1 MHLETCASCSRGW
14 EKRCRRDRRLWGA
27 CSPDQHPLLA
37 ASGRHVQ
44 THELGG
50 RTSFELALA
59 IMWLWLGTCASTGR
73 DAIFPSSGRTVEQCR
88 LSSSPSRERATRAVI
103 SRRWSQHRGR
113 PRQTRHEPRPPIE
126 DVSKWRRR
134 GSELCWQPQKRYVRG
149 TGMSI
154 FGERSGNNPSMI
166 GGSASVISG

>member
-1 MHLETCASCSRGW
+1 MRRDVVPPGAELGWGCAGGYSCREVPAAICSPCSVHVHANAMHLETCASCSRGW

-59 IMWLWLGTCASTGR
+59 IMWL
-73 DAIFPSSGRTVEQCR
+73 
-88 LSSSPSRERATRAVI
+88 
-103 SRRWSQHRGR
+103 
-113 PRQTRHEPRPPIE
+113 
-126 DVSKWRRR
+126 
-134 GSELCWQPQKRYVRG
+134 
-149 TGMSI
+149 
-154 FGERSGNNPSMI
+154 
-166 GGSASVISG
+166 